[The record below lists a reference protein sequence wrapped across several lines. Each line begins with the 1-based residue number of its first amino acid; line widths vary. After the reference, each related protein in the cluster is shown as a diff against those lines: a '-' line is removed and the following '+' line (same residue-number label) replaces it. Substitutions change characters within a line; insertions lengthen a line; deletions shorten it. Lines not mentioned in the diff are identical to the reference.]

1 MLPRYRLKGFTLLCF
16 QALLR
21 NNTNAEICL
30 CIMVSTRYYKG
41 ILVHLIAMC
50 VFQHG
55 KHTAYPYKLIT
66 HLIIPEVHGK
76 MCEIK

>member
-1 MLPRYRLKGFTLLCF
+1 M
-16 QALLR
+16 A
-21 NNTNAEICL
+21 
-30 CIMVSTRYYKG
+30 STKYYKG

-50 VFQHG
+50 VFQHR

-76 MCEIK
+76 CVKLNKQALYFSIV